1 MVFARETSEPLTKL
15 IKKLDACT
23 DKHNDCKMGS
33 FVVFLND
40 SEELGKHLKEMAEKE
55 GLKQTVLAID
65 NPAGPKGYNVDK
77 NADVTVVLYTDRMV
91 KANHSF
97 RKGELKDKDIDLI
110 VKDVSKILPK
120 Q

>member
-1 MVFARETSEPLTKL
+1 
-15 IKKLDACT
+15 
-23 DKHNDCKMGS
+23 MGS

-40 SEELGKHLKEMAEKE
+40 SEELNKQLKEMADKQ

-77 NADVTVVLYTDRMV
+77 NADVTVVLYNERNV

-97 RKGELKDKDIDLI
+97 RKGELNDKDIDTI
-110 VKDVSKILPK
+110 AKDIATMMSTK
-120 Q
+120 